1 MNLNLLSGSAGGG
14 SMWTLI
20 IIYALIFVGIY
31 FILIRPKSKK
41 SKQEQELRNSL
52 QIGDE
57 ITTIGGIVGRV
68 IAIRE
73 EADEIVLETGS
84 EKTRWYLSV
93 GLFQLLIQIRIRLL
107 KRLTRQKRKVS
118 SVERKK
124 MLKKVLLKN
133 NYIIF
138 NSPEYDL
145 VSYLGVFF

>member
-1 MNLNLLSGSAGGG
+1 MENLTMNLNLLSGSAGGG

-84 EKTRWYLSV
+84 EKTKMVFKRWDISTV
-93 GLFQLLIQIRIRLL
+93 NSDKDKTAEKTDKTEKKGFFG
-107 KRLTRQKRKVS
+107 
-118 SVERKK
+118 RKK
-124 MLKKVLLKN
+124 KN
-133 NYIIF
+133 AEEN
-138 NSPEYDL
+138 PVEK
-145 VSYLGVFF
+145 

>member
-1 MNLNLLSGSAGGG
+1 MENLTMNLNLLSGSAGGG

-73 EADEIVLETGS
+73 EADEIVLEIGS
-84 EKTRWYLSV
+84 ENTKMVFKSWAISTVNSGKDKPAEKTDKTEKK
-93 GLFQLLIQIRIRLL
+93 GFFG
-107 KRLTRQKRKVS
+107 
-118 SVERKK
+118 RKK
-124 MLKKVLLKN
+124 KN
-133 NYIIF
+133 AEEN
-138 NSPEYDL
+138 PVEK
-145 VSYLGVFF
+145 

>member
-1 MNLNLLSGSAGGG
+1 
-14 SMWTLI
+14 MWTLI

-84 EKTRWYLSV
+84 EKTKMVFKRWAISTV
-93 GLFQLLIQIRIRLL
+93 NSDKDKTAEKTDKTEKKGFFG
-107 KRLTRQKRKVS
+107 
-118 SVERKK
+118 RKK
-124 MLKKVLLKN
+124 KN
-133 NYIIF
+133 AEEN
-138 NSPEYDL
+138 PVEK
-145 VSYLGVFF
+145 

>member
-1 MNLNLLSGSAGGG
+1 MNLNLLSGSTSSG

-41 SKQEQELRNSL
+41 SKQEQQLRNSL

-73 EADEIVLETGS
+73 ESDEIVLETGS
-84 EKTRWYLSV
+84 EKTKMVFKRWAISTV
-93 GLFQLLIQIRIRLL
+93 NSDKDKPAEKSDKTEKKGFFG
-107 KRLTRQKRKVS
+107 
-118 SVERKK
+118 RKK
-124 MLKKVLLKN
+124 KDAEKN
-133 NYIIF
+133 
-138 NSPEYDL
+138 PVEK
-145 VSYLGVFF
+145 

>member
-1 MNLNLLSGSAGGG
+1 MNLNLLSGSTSGG

-41 SKQEQELRNSL
+41 SKQEQQLRNSL

-73 EADEIVLETGS
+73 ESDEIVLETGS
-84 EKTRWYLSV
+84 EKTKMVFKRWSISTV
-93 GLFQLLIQIRIRLL
+93 NSDKDKPAEKTDKTEKKGFFG
-107 KRLTRQKRKVS
+107 
-118 SVERKK
+118 RKK
-124 MLKKVLLKN
+124 KDAEENPVEK
-133 NYIIF
+133 
-138 NSPEYDL
+138 
-145 VSYLGVFF
+145 

>member
-84 EKTRWYLSV
+84 EKTKMVFKRWSISTV
-93 GLFQLLIQIRIRLL
+93 NSGKDKPAEKTDKTEKKGFFG
-107 KRLTRQKRKVS
+107 
-118 SVERKK
+118 RKK
-124 MLKKVLLKN
+124 KN
-133 NYIIF
+133 AEEN
-138 NSPEYDL
+138 PVEK
-145 VSYLGVFF
+145 

>member
-1 MNLNLLSGSAGGG
+1 MNLNLLSGSASG
-14 SMWTLI
+14 SSATITMI
-20 IIYALIFVGIY
+20 IVYVLIFVGIY

-84 EKTRWYLSV
+84 EKTKMVFKRWAISTV
-93 GLFQLLIQIRIRLL
+93 NSDKDKPAEKTDKTEKKGFFG
-107 KRLTRQKRKVS
+107 
-118 SVERKK
+118 RKK
-124 MLKKVLLKN
+124 KN
-133 NYIIF
+133 AEEN
-138 NSPEYDL
+138 PVEK
-145 VSYLGVFF
+145 

>member
-84 EKTRWYLSV
+84 EKTKMVFKRWAISTV
-93 GLFQLLIQIRIRLL
+93 
-107 KRLTRQKRKVS
+107 
-118 SVERKK
+118 
-124 MLKKVLLKN
+124 
-133 NYIIF
+133 
-138 NSPEYDL
+138 NSDKDKPAEKTD
-145 VSYLGVFF
+145 

>member
-1 MNLNLLSGSAGGG
+1 MENLTMNLNLLSGSASGG

-41 SKQEQELRNSL
+41 SKQEQQLRNSL

-84 EKTRWYLSV
+84 EKTKMVFKRWAISTV
-93 GLFQLLIQIRIRLL
+93 NSDKDKPAEKTNKTEKKGFFG
-107 KRLTRQKRKVS
+107 
-118 SVERKK
+118 RKK
-124 MLKKVLLKN
+124 KDAEENPVEK
-133 NYIIF
+133 
-138 NSPEYDL
+138 
-145 VSYLGVFF
+145 

>member
-1 MNLNLLSGSAGGG
+1 MNLNLLSGSASSG

-84 EKTRWYLSV
+84 EKTQMVFKRWAISTV
-93 GLFQLLIQIRIRLL
+93 NSDKDKPAEKTDKTEKKGLFG
-107 KRLTRQKRKVS
+107 
-118 SVERKK
+118 RKK
-124 MLKKVLLKN
+124 KDAEE
-133 NYIIF
+133 
-138 NSPEYDL
+138 SPAEK
-145 VSYLGVFF
+145 

>member
-1 MNLNLLSGSAGGG
+1 MNLNLLSGSASGDNI
-14 SMWTLI
+14 SWAFI

-31 FILIRPKSKK
+31 FVLIRPKSKK

-84 EKTRWYLSV
+84 EKTKMVFKRWAISTV
-93 GLFQLLIQIRIRLL
+93 NSDKDKPAEKTDKTEKKGLFG
-107 KRLTRQKRKVS
+107 
-118 SVERKK
+118 RKK
-124 MLKKVLLKN
+124 KDAEE
-133 NYIIF
+133 
-138 NSPEYDL
+138 SPAEK
-145 VSYLGVFF
+145 

>member
-1 MNLNLLSGSAGGG
+1 MNLNLLSGNTGG

-68 IAIRE
+68 IAVRD

-84 EKTRWYLSV
+84 EKTKMVFKRWA
-93 GLFQLLIQIRIRLL
+93 
-107 KRLTRQKRKVS
+107 VS
-118 SVERKK
+118 TVNSDKDEKPAEKTEKKESKGFFGRKK
-124 MLKKVLLKN
+124 KEVEE
-133 NYIIF
+133 
-138 NSPEYDL
+138 NSPEK
-145 VSYLGVFF
+145 

>member
-1 MNLNLLSGSAGGG
+1 MENLTMNLNLLSGSAGGG

-31 FILIRPKSKK
+31 FILIRPKK

-84 EKTRWYLSV
+84 EKTKMVFKRWAISTV
-93 GLFQLLIQIRIRLL
+93 NSDKDKTAEKTDKTEKKGFFG
-107 KRLTRQKRKVS
+107 
-118 SVERKK
+118 RKK
-124 MLKKVLLKN
+124 KN
-133 NYIIF
+133 AEEN
-138 NSPEYDL
+138 PVEK
-145 VSYLGVFF
+145 